1 MGNVIPWS
9 QIHPSI
15 TSQEPFVAV
24 VIIDPQRQIC
34 VSEMVPFDLEALTSP
49 DVSAS
54 EVVAAAQAAAAKVAS
69 GYRTRR
75 KETPTPNRPREG
87 TTSLTLPERLKRS
100 PGTKAPLAWAD
111 GPGKRGSGKLEG
123 VENLEGMEIRGGL
136 RLLNGG
142 KR

>member
-34 VSEMVPFDLEALTSP
+34 VSEMIPFEVDSLANA
-49 DVSAS
+49 DVAAP
-54 EVVAAAQAAAAKVAS
+54 EVIAAAQAAAAKVAS
-69 GYRTRR
+69 GYRARR
-75 KETPTPNRPREG
+75 KQTPD
-87 TTSLTLPERLKRS
+87 SDLPGEVA
-100 PGTKAPLAWAD
+100 TD
-111 GPGKRGSGKLEG
+111 KRGS
-123 VENLEGMEIRGGL
+123 L
-136 RLLNGG
+136 RVLNGG

>member
-34 VSEMVPFDLEALTSP
+34 VSEMVPFDQEALANA
-49 DVSAS
+49 DVAAP
-54 EVVAAAQAAAAKVAS
+54 EVIAAAQAAAAKVAS

-75 KETPTPNRPREG
+75 KEAGAP
-87 TTSLTLPERLKRS
+87 SLTLPRKRGREKVSASIMTLPLEMAAENS
-100 PGTKAPLAWAD
+100 PGM
-111 GPGKRGSGKLEG
+111 
-123 VENLEGMEIRGGL
+123 ENPAGL
-136 RLLNGG
+136 RVLNGG
-142 KR
+142 KS

>member
-34 VSEMVPFDLEALTSP
+34 VSEMVPFDLEALGNP

-54 EVVAAAQAAAAKVAS
+54 EVIAAAQVAAAKVAS

-75 KETPTPNRPREG
+75 KEAGAP
-87 TTSLTLPERLKRS
+87 SLTLPRKPVR
-100 PGTKAPLAWAD
+100 
-111 GPGKRGSGKLEG
+111 GKLEG
-123 VENLEGMEIRGGL
+123 AENPEGMEIRGGL
-136 RLLNGG
+136 RVLNGG
-142 KR
+142 KS

>member
-24 VIIDPQRQIC
+24 VIIDPQRQLC
-34 VSEMVPFDLEALTSP
+34 VSEMVPFDLEELANP

-54 EVVAAAQAAAAKVAS
+54 QVIAAAQAAAAKVAS

-75 KETPTPNRPREG
+75 KEAGAP
-87 TTSLTLPERLKRS
+87 SLTLPRKPAREKPTPQGL
-100 PGTKAPLAWAD
+100 
-111 GPGKRGSGKLEG
+111 
-123 VENLEGMEIRGGL
+123 EIRGGL
-136 RLLNGG
+136 RLLDGG
-142 KR
+142 KA